1 MKRIMLSAAA
11 ILFIISAASAGG
23 KKVSFTTPVSNMELN
38 MLSNQFEDLPATVPA
53 KIEVKKN
60 LTVYT
65 DANSN
70 EDNDTP
76 SGYMVTLSGKGYAE
90 NANYDSNGI
99 LISYED
105 KINDTPLPAA
115 VTDAIMQKHSGATIT
130 KDKEIIKDSKGITKD
145 EYKVNFKDGKKH
157 YTALVESN
165 GTIDHMHKHLI

>member
-11 ILFIISAASAGG
+11 IILIVSAASAGG
-23 KKVSFTTPVSNMELN
+23 KKVSFTSPASNMKLN

-60 LTVYT
+60 LTIYT
-65 DANSN
+65 DA
-70 EDNDTP
+70 DNNQDDDTP
-76 SGYMVTLSGKGYAE
+76 SGYIVTLSGKGYGE
-90 NANYDSNGI
+90 KANYDSNGI

-105 KINDTPLPAA
+105 KIKNTPLPAA
-115 VTDAIMQKHSGATIT
+115 VTDAIIQKHTGATIT